1 MLHEIL
7 IIGAWILAIILI
19 MIVMAIALFF
29 IAVWLETGQEQE
41 DHDGEVDHELIRRI
55 QEQIRE
61 EENQIFI
68 NP

>member
-19 MIVMAIALFF
+19 MVFMAVILFF
-29 IAVWLETGQEQE
+29 VAVWLESEQEQE

-61 EENQIFI
+61 EEDQIFI